1 MTIKWTQH
9 DNLMS
14 NENSDPKD
22 SPLFVETF
30 RQNWENVRHIKTERM
45 WFMNTFSAITA
56 GALSLLQAISLG
68 AVLQTSL
75 IGFMC
80 VFSIIGLLTSLRLK
94 AELEE
99 CLAKIQSMVAQTNER
114 EFVALGQSEGHLSRY
129 PKFRWIF
136 PVFFSLASAGFV
148 SLLVYRLV
156 VGMRMMR

>member
-1 MTIKWTQH
+1 
-9 DNLMS
+9 MS
-14 NENSDPKD
+14 DDTSLNKD

-99 CLAKIQSMVAQTNER
+99 CLAKIQSMVAHTNEK
-114 EFVALGQSEGHLSRY
+114 EFVALGRSEGDLSRY

-136 PVFFSLASAGFV
+136 PVFFSLASGGFV
-148 SLLVYRLV
+148 SLLVYRLLI
-156 VGMRMMR
+156 GMWMMR

>member
-1 MTIKWTQH
+1 
-9 DNLMS
+9 MS
-14 NENSDPKD
+14 DDTSLNKD

-99 CLAKIQSMVAQTNER
+99 CLAKIQSMVAQTNEI
-114 EFVALGQSEGHLSRY
+114 ESVALGESEGHLSRY

-136 PVFFSLASAGFV
+136 PIFFSLATAGFL
-148 SLLVYRLV
+148 SLLVYRLAYK
-156 VGMRMMR
+156 

>member
-1 MTIKWTQH
+1 
-9 DNLMS
+9 MS
-14 NENSDPKD
+14 IDAPAAKD
-22 SPLFVETF
+22 SALFTEVF

-80 VFSIIGLLTSLRLK
+80 VFSVIGLLTSLRLK

-99 CLAKIQSMVAQTNER
+99 CLAKIQSMVAQTTER
-114 EFVALGQSEGHLSRY
+114 EFVALGRSEGHLSRY

-136 PVFFSLASAGFV
+136 PVFFSIASAGFV
-148 SLLVYRLV
+148 ALLVYRLV
-156 VGMRMMR
+156 VGK

>member
-14 NENSDPKD
+14 NETSDIKD